1 MAGGPHDIAAQD
13 DHTGH
18 PSVAAAIA
26 IALMRTL
33 L

>member
-1 MAGGPHDIAAQD
+1 MTGGPHDKAAQGY
-13 DHTGH
+13 HSGRPTVG
-18 PSVAAAIA
+18 AAIA

>member
-1 MAGGPHDIAAQD
+1 MAERPHDIAAQD

-18 PSVAAAIA
+18 PSVAAAMA
-26 IALMRTL
+26 IVLMRTL

>member
-1 MAGGPHDIAAQD
+1 MAGGPHDKAA
-13 DHTGH
+13 HGYHSGRPTVGATGT
-18 PSVAAAIA
+18 